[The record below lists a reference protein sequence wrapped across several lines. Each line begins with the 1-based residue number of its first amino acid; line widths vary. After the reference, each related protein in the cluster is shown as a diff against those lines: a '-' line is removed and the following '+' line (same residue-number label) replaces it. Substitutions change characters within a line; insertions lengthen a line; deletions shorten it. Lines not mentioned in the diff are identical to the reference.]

1 MDRLNWHGMSF
12 DCSFIFIFFV
22 SFLDQRKIIILLLP
36 RFSNGGCRGPALTL
50 LQGLR
55 ARVNR
60 VGEHDRRTKRANNG
74 GVLVSVV

>member
-1 MDRLNWHGMSF
+1 MAD
-12 DCSFIFIFFV
+12 V
-22 SFLDQRKIIILLLP
+22 EDQL
-36 RFSNGGCRGPALTL
+36 LTL

-74 GVLVSVV
+74 GGVLVSVV